1 MKFLFKGTVALVLG
15 VVLLSTISAS
25 AATVNRQSNSRTS
38 TTTTPINHLVVI
50 FDENVS
56 FDHYFGTYP
65 FAQNPPGEPH
75 FNASRN
81 TPSVNGLNTALL
93 MANPNLA
100 NPKRLD
106 RSQALT

>member
-1 MKFLFKGTVALVLG
+1 MKFLFKVIVVLALG

-38 TTTTPINHLVVI
+38 TTATPIKHLVVI
-50 FDENVS
+50 FDENIS

-75 FNASRN
+75 FNASQN

-93 MANPNLA
+93 MDNPNDE
-100 NPKRLD
+100 R
-106 RSQALT
+106 